1 MYTSNKSNDLD
12 SVLLDIAGTAIV
24 FDTTKQKLC
33 AIAGEEY
40 NTTDYPQ
47 DVYEPVGVVIMP
59 ASHTEDGLARMMS
72 LKLMGVKTDGDEVT
86 YGAYDVSNYSE
97 FDNNGG
103 IAWANPNTSDVNN
116 LINWV
121 LSNYSN
127 DPRVNSIMTNISP
140 SISYTDTTP
149 NPYSVGGEKG
159 VVYYTNVND
168 NKFAQLSNL
177 SFIEDPDNPGYGWY
191 DVTNNGVPAVYDVAM
206 PSPYLKDG
214 SANEAMRVSG
224 TTMGITHGSVVSDI
238 VNQYAEVSGER
249 FDIFAATKAYSTNG
263 TQKGDWYVPSLLE
276 LAYLAA
282 RMKEIYS
289 TVNKMNPNFDEVF
302 DSLLGLDESMEG
314 AVFASWSSTLFSSSF
329 AWFAFLS
336 IDMSDLDVYNDYDGS
351 VFGVA
356 PVRN

>member
-12 SVLLDIAGTAIV
+12 PALLDVAGTAIV

-72 LKLMGVKTDGDEVT
+72 LKLMGVKTDGDEVI
-86 YGAYDVSNYSE
+86 YGACDASNASE
-97 FDNNGG
+97 YNNGD
-103 IAWANPNTSDVNN
+103 ISWANPDTSNVDN
-116 LINWV
+116 LISWV

-127 DPRVNSIMTNISP
+127 DPRVNSIITNISP

-149 NPYSVGGEKG
+149 NPYSVGGENG
-159 VVYYTNVND
+159 MLYYTNVND
-168 NKFAQLSNL
+168 DNKFAQLNDV
-177 SFIEDPDNPGYGWY
+177 SFIEDTDNPGYGWY
-191 DVTNNGVPAVYDVAM
+191 DVNENGVPTVYDVAM

-238 VNQYAEVSGER
+238 VNQYAEISGER

-263 TQKGDWYVPSLLE
+263 TQKGDWYVPSPLE

-289 TVNKMNPNFDEVF
+289 TINKMNPNFDEYF
-302 DSLLGLDESMEG
+302 DNMLGLDESMEG
-314 AVFASWSSTLFSSSF
+314 IVFASWSSILYSSSS
-329 AWFAFLS
+329 AWDAFLP
-336 IDMSDLDVYNDYDGS
+336 IDMNNVSVNLNFY

-356 PVRN
+356 PIRN

>member
-12 SVLLDIAGTAIV
+12 TALLDIAGTAIV
-24 FDTTKQKLC
+24 FDTTKGKLC

-40 NTTDYPQ
+40 NTTNYPQ

-72 LKLMGVKTDGDEVT
+72 LKLMGVKTTYDGSVT
-86 YGAYDVSNYSE
+86 YGACDASNASEYDNGFISWS
-97 FDNNGG
+97 DNNS
-103 IAWANPNTSDVNN
+103 NMSN
-116 LINWV
+116 LMSWILN
-121 LSNYSN
+121 NYSN

-149 NPYSVGGEKG
+149 NPYSVGGENG
-159 VVYYTNVND
+159 MLYYTNAND
-168 NKFAQLSNL
+168 SVGGQPMNA
-177 SFIEDPDNPGYGWY
+177 SFIEDSDNLGYGWF
-191 DVTNNGVPAVYDVAM
+191 DILNNGISTVYDIAM

-224 TTMGITHGSVVSDI
+224 TTMGITHGSFVSDI
-238 VNQYAEVSGER
+238 VNQYAEISGER

-263 TQKGDWYVPSLLE
+263 TQKGDWYVPSPLE

-282 RMKEIYS
+282 RMKEIHS
-289 TVNKMNPNFDEVF
+289 TVNKMNPNFDEYF
-302 DSLLGLDESMEG
+302 DNILGLDESMEG
-314 AVFASWSSTLFSSSF
+314 TVFASWSSTLFSSSS
-329 AWFAFLS
+329 AWS
-336 IDMSDLDVYNDYDGS
+336 MSLPIGMDSFNVNDRGFP